1 MRVTMTQA
9 MSGTL
14 DGHELPPVGSEVDLP
29 TAIAESLIEQRRA
42 VATEK
47 AVPAEPTKAAAPKP
61 EKAVAKKA
69 TARKG

>member
-9 MSGTL
+9 MSGTF

-29 TAIAESLIEQRRA
+29 TAIAEALIEQRRA
-42 VATEK
+42 VAAET
-47 AVPAEPTKAAAPKP
+47 ATPAEPEKAAAPKS

-69 TARKG
+69 TTRKG

>member
-14 DGHELPPVGSEVDLP
+14 DGHELPSVGCEVDLP
-29 TAIAESLIEQRRA
+29 KTIAESLIEQRRA
-42 VATEK
+42 VAAEK
-47 AVPAEPTKAAAPKP
+47 AVPVEPTKAAAPKS

-69 TARKG
+69 TTRKG

>member
-14 DGHELPPVGSEVDLP
+14 DGHELPPVGSDVDLP
-29 TAIAESLIEQRRA
+29 TAIAEALIEQRRA
-42 VATEK
+42 VVAEK
-47 AVPAEPTKAAAPKP
+47 AVSAEPTKATGPKP

-69 TARKG
+69 TTRKG